1 MKAFRVNH
9 FVINSLFFTNKYCL
23 VIAVVHTVD
32 IKCCLTLSIYVVT
45 LYYLLVKI
53 PNMQY
58 VGLTLYLHGTY
69 IKSPHKG
76 KVVPVLN

>member
-1 MKAFRVNH
+1 M
-9 FVINSLFFTNKYCL
+9 

-45 LYYLLVKI
+45 LYYLLVNS

-58 VGLTLYLHGTY
+58 VGLTLYLYGVY

-76 KVVPVLN
+76 KDVCA